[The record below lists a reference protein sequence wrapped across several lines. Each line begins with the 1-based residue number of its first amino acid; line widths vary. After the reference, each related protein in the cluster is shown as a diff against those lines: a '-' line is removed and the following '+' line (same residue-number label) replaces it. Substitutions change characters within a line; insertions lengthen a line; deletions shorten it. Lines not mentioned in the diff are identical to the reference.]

1 MKQLKKTLL
10 TLALLLTAATGA
22 WAQPEITTIPN
33 GDFETWTYD
42 GEDMPNNWNSNATSD
57 GSLNGFYGGKQLK
70 RSTDVRPGSSGQY
83 SCSIWSKSVMGVTNI
98 GILTSG
104 RIHFGAAS
112 STSNANYIYSDRD
125 GSNTKNNVTNP
136 CAMPF
141 TGKPTAVKVWVKYV
155 QGGTG
160 YGQYATAKFSATI
173 HGDAD
178 YVAYNLAED
187 DNDDNKALVVA
198 SAEQEIAY
206 NNGEW
211 EQLTIPFNYTDNN
224 VVPAYILINAYTNAY
239 PGKGRANDYLYID
252 DIELEYASASSGPE
266 VAWNKAT
273 NSGTF
278 TMPGGNVTLQPE
290 YYPQAALAAAPSA
303 INNVPATTDGAIVE
317 AGTVANIGET
327 TTAQGTVMYYV
338 SQTALD
344 DAALLALAAD
354 AWTADV
360 PTAES
365 LAAGQAY
372 VYYYVRG
379 NDSNNDDENFSDG
392 DILSANAL
400 TVTIAAEP
408 TYAVTFAD
416 GVNPEPPAEPEWTA
430 SPNAGVKKGQQVT
443 VTYTGSKKVIGVKA
457 EKKARPEFVPSATI
471 QDLSSFV
478 EVKNN
483 KDGTITLRMPTLNPS
498 TYNVTNSTISNGEH
512 TLHFGYEM
520 GSGTNMSSIGANIIT
535 KSWSDHT
542 PFSELDKTI
551 DITSGMPRVAIMITG
566 HVKSSTCP
574 APGKE
579 HYWGLY
585 RYTNPVKVTY
595 NLGGGSVSGS
605 TADKVEYLFSGDA
618 LATTFAAPTRE
629 GYTFDGWY
637 TSAEGGTK
645 LTASNATSA
654 TTIYAH
660 WNAIAE

>member
-10 TLALLLTAATGA
+10 TLVALLAVTTQA
-22 WAQPEITTIPN
+22 WADETPLLTIESKDYASFKSGSKTFDDKVTITFSSSVKNDGDNDGWYYAGSPSLLTVAGINGYTITSCKFYT
-33 GDFETWTYD
+33 GYEGIAMTGYTVK
-42 GEDMPNNWNSNATSD
+42 GESPSVYLS
-57 GSLNGFYGGKQLK
+57 GGYVY
-70 RSTDVRPGSSGQY
+70 TDA
-83 SCSIWSKSVMGVTNI
+83 SKSVSIGASGVTKI
-98 GILTSG
+98 EV
-104 RIHFGAAS
+104 FG
-112 STSNANYIYSDRD
+112 
-125 GSNTKNNVTNP
+125 G
-136 CAMPF
+136 
-141 TGKPTAVKVWVKYV
+141 
-155 QGGTG
+155 
-160 YGQYATAKFSATI
+160 
-173 HGDAD
+173 
-178 YVAYNLAED
+178 VA
-187 DNDDNKALVVA
+187 
-198 SAEQEIAY
+198 
-206 NNGEW
+206 
-211 EQLTIPFNYTDNN
+211 
-224 VVPAYILINAYTNAY
+224 
-239 PGKGRANDYLYID
+239 
-252 DIELEYASASSGPE
+252 ASASSGPE
-266 VAWNKAT
+266 VAWNKAK
-273 NSGTF
+273 NSGMF
-278 TMPGGNVTLQPE
+278 KMPGGNVTLEPE
-290 YYPQAALAAAPSA
+290 YYPQAVLTAAPTA
-303 INNVPATTDGAIVE
+303 INDVPATTDGAIVK
-317 AGTVANIGET
+317 AGTVKNIGSTE
-327 TTAQGTVMYYV
+327 TAQGTVMYYV

-344 DAALLALAAD
+344 DAALQALAAD

>member
-1 MKQLKKTLL
+1 MKNSIKRAQSQACLSFAERENFRPKVRQLKKTLL
-10 TLALLLTAATGA
+10 TLVALLAVTTGA
-22 WAQPEITTIPN
+22 WAQTEITTIPN

-57 GSLNGFYGGKQLK
+57 GDMNGIMGGKQLK

-83 SCSIWSKSVMGVTNI
+83 SCSIWSTSTFGVTNI

-112 STSNANYIYSDRD
+112 PTSNANYIYSDRD

-160 YGQYATAKFSATI
+160 YGQYATAKFSAII

-178 YVAYNLAED
+178 YVAYNLTED

-224 VVPAYILINAYTNAY
+224 VDPAYILIYAYTNAY
-239 PGKGRANDYLYID
+239 PGKGKANDYLYID
-252 DIELEYASASSGPE
+252 DIELEYAPASPSGPE
-266 VAWNKAT
+266 VAWDKAKKT
-273 NSGTF
+273 GQF
-278 TMPGGNVTLQPE
+278 TMPGGNVTLEPE
-290 YYPQAALAAAPSA
+290 YYPQAALTTQPTA
-303 INNVPATTDGAIVE
+303 INDVPATTDGAIVS

-354 AWTADV
+354 KWTANV
-360 PTAES
+360 PTAAD
-365 LAAGQAY
+365 LAQGQAY

-379 NDSNNDDENFSDG
+379 NDSDNDDENFSDG
-392 DILSANAL
+392 DILAANAL
-400 TVTIAAEP
+400 TVTIAAAP

-430 SPNAGVKKGQQVT
+430 SPAADVKKGQTVT

-457 EKKARPEFVPSATI
+457 EKKAATPSLNITSPVVGQVIGSDGKNYAAANVPSG
-471 QDLSSFV
+471 V
-478 EVKNN
+478 
-483 KDGTITLRMPTLNPS
+483 
-498 TYNVTNSTISNGEH
+498 
-512 TLHFGYEM
+512 
-520 GSGTNMSSIGANIIT
+520 
-535 KSWSDHT
+535 
-542 PFSELDKTI
+542 DK
-551 DITSGMPRVAIMITG
+551 VAMI
-566 HVKSSTCP
+566 
-574 APGKE
+574 A
-579 HYWGLY
+579 Y
-585 RYTNPVKVTY
+585 
-595 NLGGGSVSGS
+595 VSGS
-605 TADKVEYLFSGDA
+605 NGLAIA
-618 LATTFAAPTRE
+618 LADEGQINWSTAIETCAAHTPAFTNGTWKLPSQDEWKQMFSANGGDEGNYNGLNTAITTA
-629 GYTFDGWY
+629 
-637 TSAEGGTK
+637 GGTAFQDGTVSYWSSSEYNSDQASQTQFYSGYANWFNDWKVNK
-645 LTASNATSA
+645 LWVRAVLAF
-654 TTIYAH
+654 
-660 WNAIAE
+660 